1 MSDTKI
7 LEVGDVLFRDSGHWG
22 AINVKMYKVERVTRT
37 QAILS
42 NGYKCQREVLGLAGD
57 RPFARGIPRSDGTFY
72 LDNEFDRSLLA
83 QQKAVS
89 QLRSLANQIQIQ
101 ASSVKLNGRD
111 SGRAE
116 KIGAFCKSLASAHL
130 GLEKFLKEGES

>member
-1 MSDTKI
+1 MSYTKL
-7 LEVGDVLFRDSGHWG
+7 LEVGDVLFRNSGCWG
-22 AINVKMYKVERVTRT
+22 APNVKRYEVERVTKT

-42 NGYKCQREVLGLAGD
+42 NGYKCQRKVLGVAGD
-57 RPFARGIPRSDGTFY
+57 KPFARGIPRSDGAFHP
-72 LDNEFDRSLLA
+72 DNAFDRCLLA

-89 QLRSLANQIQIQ
+89 NLRSLANQIEVQ
-101 ASSVKLNGRD
+101 AASVLLKGHE

-116 KIGAFCKSLASAHL
+116 KIGFFCKNLASLHM